1 MNDFEELRQLYKR
14 DKISHS
20 LFSSTITLINSLTN
34 HVDVE
39 LRNFSIYKEKEEEK
53 EKEKVEVKIADK

>member
-34 HVDVE
+34 HVHVE
-39 LRNFSIYKEKEEEK
+39 LRNFSIDKEKEE
-53 EKEKVEVKIADK
+53 EKVEVKIADK